1 MLGSLGPMNWRRLR
15 QEHRTPILHERLVQG
30 RAVHREWI
38 EESFAPFLPPPDPA
52 RERRILQLFAATDLY
67 AWKLLRV
74 DLGLPQTEVERL
86 IRDTVVAIATKGEP

>member
-1 MLGSLGPMNWRRLR
+1 MNWRMLR

-38 EESFAPFLPPPDPA
+38 EETFAPYLPRRGRA
-52 RERRILQLFAATDLY
+52 RERLVLQLFAATDLY

-74 DLGLPQTEVERL
+74 DLDIPRSEVERL
-86 IRDTVVAIATKGEP
+86 IRDTVAALVARNAAKNAKENR